1 MNYDL
6 SEEEIANYRE
16 NGFLVI
22 EGFLDPD
29 ELEE

>member
-1 MNYDL
+1 MKYVL